1 MSRTT
6 KRRNPTGTDIVR
18 HTVHVVNHATKAERH
33 LLQDQEDAIHANS
46 NDSGERSRGGGHSD
60 PTPRMAALLA
70 PFTAKARRL
79 NDAKH
84 NLLNALD
91 ELERVADEV
100 TRNTQPVEAD
110 TEERCPGWSVELRA
124 RLGGCGKILERYRLG
139 NGDTVVRPER
149 LCAGCR
155 TAKRRDEAA

>member
-46 NDSGERSRGGGHSD
+46 GDSGERSRGSGHSD

-70 PFTAKARRL
+70 PFAAKERRRREAMAGV
-79 NDAKH
+79 DRAF
-84 NLLNALD
+84 D
-91 ELERVADEV
+91 ELERAV
-100 TRNTQPVEAD
+100 TAAISTRAPVEAD